1 MSGCEKNES
10 VIYKCPMCFNNMN
23 DVPIDKYPDGIY
35 RCMKCG
41 YNGDFD
47 TLMKHYDAFR
57 SRYKLMKTRITLEEL
72 RKM

>member
-1 MSGCEKNES
+1 MSETTKNEN

-23 DVPIDKYPDGIY
+23 DVPIDNYNGVY

-41 YNGDFD
+41 YNADFD
-47 TLMKHYDAFR
+47 GLMKHYSDFR
-57 SRYKLMKTRITLEEL
+57 SRYKLIKTRLTLEDQ